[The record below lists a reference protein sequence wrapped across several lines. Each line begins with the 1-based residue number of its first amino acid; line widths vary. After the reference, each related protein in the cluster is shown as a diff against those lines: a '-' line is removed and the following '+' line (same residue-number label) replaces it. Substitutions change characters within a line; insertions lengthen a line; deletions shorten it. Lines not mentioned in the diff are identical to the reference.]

1 MWGERAHLLE
11 TDGGSLLA
19 EALTA
24 EVKAVLADETSLV
37 GAEAAAK
44 RGRSAY
50 TPRPARPSPSFQLPS
65 SKTLSGRC
73 HLSHIQEQRMLTTD
87 GYPCRTCGDE
97 RTKRRR
103 GSFWLVLK
111 EKELQGN
118 TQTHSSESYK
128 KVRGRGGGQ
137 YLVRGVCGGLAV
149 GVVVRA
155 IICVVLYSPSPG

>member
-1 MWGERAHLLE
+1 MR
-11 TDGGSLLA
+11 
-19 EALTA
+19 
-24 EVKAVLADETSLV
+24 
-37 GAEAAAK
+37 AEAAVGEE
-44 RGRSAY
+44 RETVSALSLY
-50 TPRPARPSPSFQLPS
+50 PEDFAAFPTPCPLPPDAPSLPDVFARPDD
-65 SKTLSGRC
+65 KVEG
-73 HLSHIQEQRMLTTD
+73 EMLTTD